1 MTWALLRPKTAAGTV
16 SGGDGTE
23 KGETSPD
30 PTHSHPGLESAESA
44 LSTARSGGE
53 QTADSLAPAGHR
65 GPAKELQLLF
75 RTLGRTIFLQKQ
87 MLRRREHGPMEVRF
101 HWAEQ
106 IQSKRQ
112 W

>member
-1 MTWALLRPKTAAGTV
+1 MTWALLRPKTAVGTI

-23 KGETSPD
+23 EGETSPD
-30 PTHSHPGLESAESA
+30 PTHFHPGLKSAESV
-44 LSTARSGGE
+44 LSTASSGGE

-75 RTLGRTIFLQKQ
+75 RTLWRTTFLQKQ
-87 MLRRREHGPMEVRF
+87 MLRPLGVRL

-106 IQSKRQ
+106 FPSKSQ